1 MTTPAATVEI
11 RQDEILTGEAVA
23 LDVQPLGF
31 FLRALGA
38 LIDVLCGVALL
49 VLFFL
54 VGDRLVGGL
63 QLDALSPIVTI
74 TMLVLVLVVIPTAV
88 ETLSR
93 GRSVGK
99 LVVGGRIV
107 RDDGGATGFRQA
119 FIRALLGVL
128 EIWFTFGALAGVV
141 ATFTPRSTRLG
152 DMVAGTYCERT
163 RAPKLPAPA
172 GPVPPEL
179 EEWAALADVAR
190 LPDRVARRAGQ
201 FARSAAAMDPA
212 ARLRAA
218 AAVAAEVS
226 PFVSPVPAADPETFV
241 RAVVALRRD
250 REYTAL
256 RRVDERASALAN
268 AAGEFPRGFPE
279 RGTVTPPVG

>member
-31 FLRALGA
+31 FLRGLGA
-38 LIDVLCGVALL
+38 LIDVLCGIALL

-54 VGDRLVGGL
+54 VGDRIVGGL

-93 GRSVGK
+93 GRSLGK
-99 LVVGGRIV
+99 LAVGGRIV

-128 EIWFTFGALAGVV
+128 EVWFTFGALAGVV

-172 GPVPPEL
+172 GPVPAEL
-179 EEWAALADVAR
+179 EEWAAVADVAR
-190 LPDRVARRAGQ
+190 LPDRIARRAGQ

-212 ARLRAA
+212 ARVRAA
-218 AAVAAEVS
+218 GAVAAEVR
-226 PFVSPVPAADPETFV
+226 PFVSPVPAADPEMFV
-241 RAVVALRRD
+241 QAVVALRRD
-250 REYTAL
+250 REYAAL

-268 AAGEFPRGFPE
+268 AAGETPRGFPV
-279 RGTVTPPVG
+279 RGSVTPPE